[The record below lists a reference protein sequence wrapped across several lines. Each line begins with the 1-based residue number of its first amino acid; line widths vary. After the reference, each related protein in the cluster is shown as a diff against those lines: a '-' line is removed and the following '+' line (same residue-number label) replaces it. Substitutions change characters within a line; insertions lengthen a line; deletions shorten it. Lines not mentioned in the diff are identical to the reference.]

1 MIPNFI
7 WFAIP
12 TENDVLRAASL
23 TPVIDMVAT
32 IFQVIMIASL
42 CLIKNIEYQKSENKK
57 RLFEIIISV
66 VIYYFGWCMYYS
78 QIVNTA
84 VILILCIAPCIAFII
99 YSIEKK
105 NLVALIS
112 AIVFMMF
119 HTIYGLVNFPAT

>member
-1 MIPNFI
+1 MFNFKKYRIGFDVRGLVLSIIIMIPNFI

-42 CLIKNIEYQKSENKK
+42 CVIKNIEYQKSENKK

-66 VIYYFGWCMYYS
+66 VVYYFGLS
-78 QIVNTA
+78 SPE
-84 VILILCIAPCIAFII
+84 IA
-99 YSIEKK
+99 
-105 NLVALIS
+105 LQ
-112 AIVFMMF
+112 
-119 HTIYGLVNFPAT
+119 